1 MKFYRAKKMANL
13 KLNIEGFGDP
23 WYVQMN
29 YKTYGELVNNLKAGK
44 EETII
49 HYGHYRFLVVNQVA
63 GFELNCKNITQ

>member
-23 WYVQMN
+23 WFVQMN
-29 YKTYGELVNNLKAGK
+29 YKTYSELTDNLKAGT

-49 HYGHYRFLVVNQVA
+49 HYGRFRFLVIKQIA
-63 GFELNCKNITQ
+63 GYELECKNVTQ